1 MDADK
6 HAAFMGRLTFGARRK
21 QSWKDIQ
28 GVTITAAIHP
38 PKKTKIRVDKT
49 KAYYCVWVMP
59 VAAAALLH
67 LYKKLYE

>member
-28 GVTITAAIHP
+28 GVPITAAIHP
-38 PKKTKIRVDKT
+38 LPPPKKIQRMKT
-49 KAYYCVWVMP
+49 IKEFVKMP
-59 VAAAALLH
+59 VH
-67 LYKKLYE
+67 ES